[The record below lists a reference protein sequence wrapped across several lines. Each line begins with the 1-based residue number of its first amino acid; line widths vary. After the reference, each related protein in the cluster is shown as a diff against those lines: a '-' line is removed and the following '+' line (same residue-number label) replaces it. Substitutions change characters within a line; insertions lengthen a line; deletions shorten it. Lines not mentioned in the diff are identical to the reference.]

1 MSYSGFLISNYATG
15 FDREVQPWLL
25 PNDAFVDLMDGYVYR
40 GVCTKRDGYSGF
52 ANGLLSTY
60 CESRMVHNI
69 PSAAT
74 TGAINSSNT
83 LFTATL
89 TTPVRRGTV
98 TVSGTNPVQ
107 SFTDNGLGFFVVGM
121 SNIGTINYT
130 TGALSITLPVAPT
143 AGSVTVN
150 YDYHQGLPVMG
161 VMSFYP
167 PSNVRELIV
176 ADTRYVNK
184 YAPST
189 DRLVDIPA
197 GTYNG
202 IYNDFWSWVNYADNA
217 SAPRLL
223 FCNGVVG
230 NVIQSYDGSTITNYA
245 ALNNGAPY
253 VINARQMFIVKDRLV
268 LFQTIEAGVLFPRR
282 IRISGTGANCDEF
295 GNTAT
300 GAGFI
305 DIPDNTWF
313 FGAAFNR
320 DDVMF
325 FTEAATWILK
335 YTGNDVTPFSLEK
348 IDGSRGSAAAF
359 SVISYLNRTMAA
371 SPRGLIISDGYQV
384 DRMDNNL
391 PDFAFN
397 DIKGD
402 AFTSCFSGFL
412 DEERD
417 VYLLYPSKGV
427 VRAPQVPAS
436 SSDRILTV
444 NFEEDNFAIYRIPL
458 SCMGNFQVSFTVL
471 WSDLTTINGFPNW
484 DSLADKYGDWNTFP
498 FSKGSPISIGGGH
511 KGEIW
516 RLNDTQNDDN
526 PQKIRAMSVID
537 ADTVRVTTDWNN
549 YELGDNIIFESVGGM
564 TQINDKQAAIKA
576 ITTNDFYTFDVDIQ
590 TLGFDAYTSGGIAS
604 ATIPFEATSK
614 KLNPWI
620 DGDKK
625 VKCGWI
631 YFYVSTASTDLTD
644 GFGNPVPALL
654 DIDVITSNR
663 QVMTAPAFQY
673 QIDCSADP
681 AIDPNLIGDKKWV
694 KIWINQVGQFL
705 QFRMRNNQAGAK
717 IRVHAMMPGF
727 QPMGRLV

>member
-25 PNDAFVDLMDGYVYR
+25 PNDAFVDLLDGYVYR

-52 ANGLLSTY
+52 ANGTLSTY

-83 LFTATL
+83 QFTATL
-89 TTPVRRGTV
+89 TTPIRRGTV
-98 TVSGTNPVQ
+98 TVVGTNPAQ
-107 SFTDNGLGFFVVGM
+107 SFTDDGLGFFFNGITQ
-121 SNIGTINYT
+121 IGTINYT
-130 TGALSITLPVAPT
+130 TGALDITLPAAPT

-150 YDYHQGLPVMG
+150 YDYHPGLPVMG

-167 PSNVRELIV
+167 ANNVRQMIV

-184 YAPST
+184 YDPAT

-202 IYNDFWSWVNYADNA
+202 TYNDFWSWVNYESSS

-230 NVIQSYDGSTITNYA
+230 DVIQQWDGSTITNYA
-245 ALNNGAPY
+245 PTFAVGTL
-253 VINARQMFIVKDRLV
+253 NARQMFVVKDRLV
-268 LFQTIEAGVLFPRR
+268 LFQTIENGTLYPRR
-282 IRISGTGANCDEF
+282 IRISGTGANCDVF
-295 GNTAT
+295 DNTAP

-325 FTEAATWILK
+325 FTESSTWILK
-335 YTGNDVTPFSLEK
+335 YTGNDVNPFALEK
-348 IDGSRGSAAAF
+348 IDGSRGSSAAF

-371 SPRGLIISDGYQV
+371 SPRGLIMSDGYQV
-384 DRMDNNL
+384 ERMDNNI

-397 DIKGD
+397 DIKDD

-417 VYLLYPSKGV
+417 VYLLYPSE
-427 VRAPQVPAS
+427 PTIHPPLVPES
-436 SSDRILTV
+436 SSDRILTI
-444 NFEEDNFAIYRIPL
+444 NFEEDNYAIYRIPL
-458 SCMGNFQVSFTVL
+458 SCMGNFQIATTVL
-471 WSDLTTINGFPNW
+471 WSDLTAENGYPNW
-484 DSLADKYGDWNTFP
+484 DSLADKFGNWNAFP
-498 FSKGSPISIGGGH
+498 FSKGSPIAIGGGH

-526 PQKIRAMSVID
+526 PQKIRAMTVID
-537 ADTVRVTTDWNN
+537 TRTVRVTTDWNN
-549 YELGDNIIFESVGGM
+549 YEIGDYIVFESVGGM

-576 ITTNDFYTFDVDIQ
+576 ISVNYNTFDVEID
-590 TLGFDAYTSGGIAS
+590 TTGFSSYTSGGIAS
-604 ATIPFEATSK
+604 KVIQFEAVSK

-620 DGDKK
+620 DADKK
-625 VKCGWI
+625 IKCGWI
-631 YFYVSTASTDLTD
+631 YFYVSTATTDLTD
-644 GFGNPVPALL
+644 GDGVDVPAFLEV
-654 DIDVITSNR
+654 DVITSNH
-663 QVMTAPAFQY
+663 QVITNPAFKY
-673 QIDCSADP
+673 LIDCSLSASDS
-681 AIDPNLIGDKKWV
+681 GDKKWV

-717 IRVHAMMPGF
+717 IRVHAMMPGM
-727 QPMGRLV
+727 QPVGRLV